1 MGTKAGRYAI
11 YYAPAPASALA
22 DFGRSWLG
30 YDAETGRNVEQ
41 PAAPGIAAPR
51 LAEITAEPRR
61 YGFHATLKPPFSL
74 DAGRDAAE
82 LAAALATFAGG
93 RPSILSPPPTLAAIA
108 GFWALVPSQ
117 PCPALMRLAA
127 ACVRDFDDFRAP
139 PSEDELA
146 RRRRARLSPV
156 QESLLA
162 RWGYP
167 YVMDEFRFHLTLTGR
182 LAPDEASRVGAV
194 LAERVA
200 PLCRAALP
208 IDAVALFHQPGSGEN
223 FRLVG
228 RYRLAGREDAG
239 SG

>member
-1 MGTKAGRYAI
+1 MATRAGRYAI
-11 YYAPAPASALA
+11 YYAPAPETALA

-30 YDAETGRNVEQ
+30 YDAETGRTVEQ
-41 PAAPGIAAPR
+41 PTMAGIPAPR

-61 YGFHATLKPPFSL
+61 YGLHATLKPPFSL
-74 DAGRDAAE
+74 AADRDAAE
-82 LAAALATFAGG
+82 LAAALAVFAAQ
-93 RPSILSPPPTLAAIA
+93 RPPILAPPLMLAAIS

-127 ACVRDFDDFRAP
+127 ACVRDFDFFRTP
-139 PSEDELA
+139 PSEGELA
-146 RRRRARLSPV
+146 RRRRAGLSPT

-182 LAPDEASRVGAV
+182 LAPDEAPRVGAS
-194 LAERVA
+194 LAEGVA

-208 IDAVALFHQPGSGEN
+208 VDAIALFHQPGSGEN
-223 FRLVG
+223 FRLIG
-228 RYRLAGREDAG
+228 RYRL
-239 SG
+239 SGTGEAAIG

>member
-1 MGTKAGRYAI
+1 METAAGRYAI

-30 YDAETGRNVEQ
+30 YDAETGSNVEQ

-51 LAEITAEPRR
+51 LAEVTAE
-61 YGFHATLKPPFSL
+61 
-74 DAGRDAAE
+74 
-82 LAAALATFAGG
+82 
-93 RPSILSPPPTLAAIA
+93 
-108 GFWALVPSQ
+108 
-117 PCPALMRLAA
+117 
-127 ACVRDFDDFRAP
+127 
-139 PSEDELA
+139 
-146 RRRRARLSPV
+146 
-156 QESLLA
+156 LA

-182 LAPDEASRVGAV
+182 LAPDEASRVGAII
-194 LAERVA
+194 AERVA